1 MIFGKLYDIML
12 LKFIRGDIM
21 TRKEDAVSARLEKI
35 RDGQRHDVALR
46 ALFKTLLRMEREA
59 ALAKRIG
66 AAG

>member
-1 MIFGKLYDIML
+1 
-12 LKFIRGDIM
+12 M